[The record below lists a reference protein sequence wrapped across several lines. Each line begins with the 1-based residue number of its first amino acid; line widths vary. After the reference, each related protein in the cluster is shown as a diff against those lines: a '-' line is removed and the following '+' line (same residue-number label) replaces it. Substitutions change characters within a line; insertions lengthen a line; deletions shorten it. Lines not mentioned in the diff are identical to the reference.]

1 MLYAIL
7 ISSLALS
14 SGELSE
20 KPKDWLYLYGSPNR
34 TYLCDAYFPYFETE
48 GHSIYYADKCVQVG
62 QDFTNWPPFQKQA
75 IFLSLD
81 FEFGKVSPIRQNC
94 QFVSHT
100 DAPDDSSSWT
110 NVDCR

>member
-1 MLYAIL
+1 MIATILAAAIMAA
-7 ISSLALS
+7 SPLS
-14 SGELSE
+14 KGG
-20 KPKDWLYLYGSPNR
+20 KDWVYVYGAPNR